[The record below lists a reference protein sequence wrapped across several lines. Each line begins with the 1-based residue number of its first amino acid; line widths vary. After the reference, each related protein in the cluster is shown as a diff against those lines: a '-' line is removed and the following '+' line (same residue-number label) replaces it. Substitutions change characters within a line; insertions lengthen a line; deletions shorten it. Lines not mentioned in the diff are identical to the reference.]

1 LKARFN
7 GTRGTLLSSPIVDQ
21 RATRKRVGCAI
32 QKQALIEI
40 ADNYEQLAEQAETI
54 RKTQLMHSA
63 RVRGAAELA
72 S

>member
-1 LKARFN
+1 LKERFN

-32 QKQALIEI
+32 QKQALLEI

-54 RKTQLMHSA
+54 RKTQLMHSVTYASA
-63 RVRGAAELA
+63 RRG
-72 S
+72 